1 MNSNQSKNSSPLTI
15 PSDVCGGNPP
25 AAKLAPLILSPS
37 SIHMNLD
44 RQIQSLIDDAPDDGI
59 TPHIVNAIAPGLKQ
73 LAAKLHHQQYFIV
86 QSFEGDWVVTTIS
99 DRQKPKI
106 EQRVIYAFPTLQD
119 IPKNTVDSQLIA
131 VPMPVTHILFQ
142 LLALETVD
150 SIVFLEIPGDAN
162 AGYEIKRADIQKL
175 VQVQLKPKSPFNQIP
190 PDLA

>member
-1 MNSNQSKNSSPLTI
+1 
-15 PSDVCGGNPP
+15 
-25 AAKLAPLILSPS
+25 
-37 SIHMNLD
+37 MNLD

-59 TPHIVNAIAPGLKQ
+59 TPRIVNAIAPGLKQ
-73 LAAKLHHQQYFIV
+73 LATKLRHKQYFIV
-86 QSFEGDWVVTTIS
+86 QSLDGDWVVTTIS
-99 DRQKPKI
+99 DRQKPKS

-119 IPKNTVDSQLIA
+119 IPKTTDSQLIA

-150 SIVFLEIPGDAN
+150 SIIFLEIPGDAN
-162 AGYEIKRADIQKL
+162 TGYEIKRADMQKL